1 MLKAINEQCFLPV
14 PLGYSYLANPYTQL
28 MKCWWSPLISQLSE
42 QGSTEGDAVSGVYD
56 NTNQMAGA
64 LKTGQINSV
73 EGQDILQMLKDSLEK
88 VLNDDD
94 LAEEGKAIVKGVNDL
109 LDGVSSEKP
118 EDSADPDS

>member
-1 MLKAINEQCFLPV
+1 
-14 PLGYSYLANPYTQL
+14 

-73 EGQDILQMLKDSLEK
+73 EGQDILQMLKASLENI
-88 VLNDDD
+88 LNDDD
-94 LAEEGKAIVKGVNDL
+94 LAEEGKAIVKGINDL

-118 EDSADPDS
+118 EDSADLDS